1 MLLEDGVSDSKTPES
16 QLGPGRF
23 CSASSKL
30 QALVLPLCLQRLLV
44 LDALDANLVQAVEQ
58 DGNIAASDDLFG
70 AIGAVFLTVG
80 DA

>member
-1 MLLEDGVSDSKTPES
+1 MLLEDGVSDSKTPGS

-30 QALVLPLCLQRLLV
+30 HALVLPLCLQRLLV
-44 LDALDANLVQAVEQ
+44 LDALDSNLVQAIEQ
-58 DGNIAASDDLFG
+58 DSNVAASDDLFG
-70 AIGAVFLTVG
+70 AIGAVFLAVG